1 LGKEKRK
8 KRSNRRRPTTSS
20 GGPGKPTSHRRKG
33 VSANRKNGGSS
44 PSQPPGP
51 PCGPNSPDPTGA
63 DGFDGQPWFRETC
76 GNTLTHTIIAEIEA
90 LLAQGTVSPEQSK
103 SLLDEVIDYKG
114 AVTRARC
121 PLLCAL
127 FITVVKKLAFIAAP
141 EDLYGKLFG
150 TAVEAWKTGL
160 DFDRAS
166 PQVHGP
172 VFNIQTFLHGWSED
186 LKRVRKEAFSAY
198 AGFLRFH
205 DVHSDGVQFDQAVGA
220 FVQRVQ
226 GVLTTA
232 DVALAGRIAL
242 NFGQDILAPLLDH
255 NRAMALK
262 HTKAAAALIDAAV
275 CLDPVAALGNES
287 KPALMALRWLE
298 DHIRQSGIPPLV
310 KDRTSPETGAGLRDG
325 AYKIL
330 NELWRKLEPQ
340 YRSHME
346 QPYSTLLP
354 MLGGWERRAS
364 RLAAPPDWWVWISF
378 SHAGKPR
385 EVGGAV
391 IDLCPSG
398 RGFHVSLPGQV
409 EHCEDRKNGGVDL
422 TFKGGA
428 AVPVENVNAVFRF
441 PDGSSLE
448 CRAQA
453 LRGWRYEVTKEV
465 YKDFCGA
472 VFVIDRPEDA
482 AVLKIRL
489 SDMTAQVGMAA
500 PPDKPPVPPVEASL
514 ARSTAGATALTGRE
528 PSPELGATGDDEQP
542 SVDAG
547 TAVNA
552 TTGRA
557 TIDAPAAECYGEIDM
572 LGEGDVVLRI
582 FLANPGPG
590 RKPELCEP
598 IRLTKQA
605 CEILLA
611 GIEDA
616 RQRYIDDKQEEPPDA
631 MTFIIEWTRNELVAI
646 LHARQKNSFEELD
659 AGERKALKTAIGR
672 LRGLVT
678 FGKGQERKFVTP
690 ASKDFVRKTTIPVRL
705 RRAGRPEVE

>member
-1 LGKEKRK
+1 MGKEKRK
-8 KRSNRRRPTTSS
+8 KRSNRRPTTSS
-20 GGPGKPTSHRRKG
+20 GGPGKPTSHRRRG
-33 VSANRKNGGSS
+33 VSANRKNAGSP

-51 PCGPNSPDPTGA
+51 PSGADSSDPTGA
-63 DGFDGQPWFRETC
+63 GGFDGQPWFRETC
-76 GNTLTHTIIAEIEA
+76 GNTRTHTIIAEIEA
-90 LLAQGTVSPEQSK
+90 LLAQGIVNPEQSK

-127 FITVVKKLAFIAAP
+127 FITVVKKLAFISAP

-150 TAVEAWKTGL
+150 TAVETWKTGL
-160 DFDRAS
+160 GFDRAD
-166 PQVHGP
+166 PQSHGP
-172 VFNIQTFLHGWSED
+172 VFSIQTFLHGWSED
-186 LKRVRKEAFSAY
+186 LKWVRKEALSAY
-198 AGFLRFH
+198 ASLLRFH
-205 DVHSDGVQFDQAVGA
+205 DVHSDGVQFDQAVEA

-226 GVLTTA
+226 AVVTAA

-262 HTKAAAALIDAAV
+262 HTNAASTLIDAAV
-275 CLDPVAALGNES
+275 RFDPVAALGNES

-310 KDRTSPETGAGLRDG
+310 KDRTSPETGAGLRDW

-378 SHAGKPR
+378 SHAGEPR

-398 RGFHVSLPGQV
+398 RGFHVSLPAPV
-409 EHCEDRKNGGVDL
+409 EHCVDRKNGGVDL

-441 PDGSSLE
+441 PDGSSLA
-448 CRAQA
+448 CQARA

-472 VFVIDRPEDA
+472 VFVIDKPEDA
-482 AVLKIRL
+482 AALKNRL
-489 SDMTAQVGMAA
+489 NGMTAQVGMVA
-500 PPDKPPVPPVEASL
+500 PPDKPPVAPIETSL
-514 ARSTAGATALTGRE
+514 ATAPAVGTESPQGHESPIQSDATDGDERPSTAESFVVTAKADPT
-528 PSPELGATGDDEQP
+528 S
-542 SVDAG
+542 
-547 TAVNA
+547 
-552 TTGRA
+552 
-557 TIDAPAAECYGEIDM
+557 IDALPRRVKTAYAQYIDARAKCDGKNGGTPTDHECYEWLKGHAEDFGVPAEETWKRYLRQARKH
-572 LGEGDVVLRI
+572 LGSPKHTPRSKQSQ
-582 FLANPGPG
+582 G
-590 RKPELCEP
+590 RSMVQPRDIAPSELS
-598 IRLTKQA
+598 Q
-605 CEILLA
+605 LA
-611 GIEDA
+611 GGTL
-616 RQRYIDDKQEEPPDA
+616 RSPGSVGDKAD
-631 MTFIIEWTRNELVAI
+631 
-646 LHARQKNSFEELD
+646 
-659 AGERKALKTAIGR
+659 
-672 LRGLVT
+672 
-678 FGKGQERKFVTP
+678 
-690 ASKDFVRKTTIPVRL
+690 
-705 RRAGRPEVE
+705 